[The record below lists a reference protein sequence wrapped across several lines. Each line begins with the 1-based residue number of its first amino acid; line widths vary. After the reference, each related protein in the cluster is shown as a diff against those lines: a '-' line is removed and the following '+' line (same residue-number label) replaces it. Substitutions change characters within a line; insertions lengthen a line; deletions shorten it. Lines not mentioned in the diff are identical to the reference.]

1 MRRHPAG
8 MPTFRSRPA
17 DIGRARAGRLAAL
30 FGAELRT
37 ARVNSGLTQRL
48 VARLAGA
55 SQQVVSKAERGA
67 GDLSLEMRCRL
78 VAATG
83 HELGW
88 RFFPTRSISLRD
100 SGQLALAQVIA
111 AASAAHW
118 RVDLERPVRP
128 GDARAADLVLT
139 SAAGVIHVE
148 VERSLTDLQAQL
160 RAAQLKRDALQAASR
175 RPIRLVIAVPDTRT
189 ARQRLHPF
197 TDLIRRALPTPSR
210 SIWTALGDGT
220 PLAADGLLF
229 VRERQPPAASIPN
242 R

>member
-1 MRRHPAG
+1 
-8 MPTFRSRPA
+8 MPSFRSRPA
-17 DIGRARAGRLAAL
+17 DIGRARAGRLAVT
-30 FGAELRT
+30 FGTELRT
-37 ARVNSGLTQRL
+37 ARVNAGLTQRL

-88 RFFPTRSISLRD
+88 RLYPTRSISLRD

-118 RVDLERPVRP
+118 RVDLERSVAP
-128 GDARAADLVLT
+128 GDMRAADLVLT
-139 SAAGVIHVE
+139 SASGVIHVE

-160 RAAQLKRDALQAASR
+160 RAAQLKRDALQASSR
-175 RPIRLVIAVPDTRT
+175 RPIRLVLAVPDTRT
-189 ARQRLHPF
+189 ARRRLDPF
-197 TDLIRRALPTPSR
+197 TDLIRHALPTSSR
-210 SIWTALGDGT
+210 SIWTALSEGA
-220 PLAADGLLF
+220 PLAGDGLLF
-229 VRERQPPAASIPN
+229 VRERRRAAGSIRN